1 MSEIEREIPAE
12 INPIKTIY
20 TGECASL
27 STRSTLTYEVGEQ
40 QPEGALQLRIVDN
53 TGKGMWCKEWAS
65 ASAIQDIVLGES
77 ELTAQAFNALHPG
90 KSINTGG
97 FYLAALKNLGLVR
110 ANAENT
116 RLHEHIPTVT
126 FEKAVEERL
135 RQSDAAPAAAAP
147 AKPAR
152 RKTKGA

>member
-1 MSEIEREIPAE
+1 MSEID
-12 INPIKTIY
+12 PIRTIY

-27 STRSTLTYEVGEQ
+27 STRSTLTYEVGEHEQ
-40 QPEGALQLRIVDN
+40 EGALQLRILDN
-53 TGKGMWCKEWAS
+53 SGKGMWCKEWAS
-65 ASAIQDIVLGES
+65 ASAIQDIVLGEG
-77 ELTAQAFNALHPG
+77 ELTAKAFNALHRG

-97 FYLAALKNLGLVR
+97 FYLAALKDLGLIR

-126 FEKAVEERL
+126 FEKAVEARM
-135 RQSDAAPAAAAP
+135 RQPVAAPAVAVSG
-147 AKPAR
+147 KPAR